1 MIKKLCSISFTSTT
15 VKGYKII
22 KVRKTQVIAASAV
35 VRLLVVFAAGSITLF
50 APNLN
55 GAAVGVA
62 AIGCAFLSEVLI
74 LGWCVKLHSRSAG
87 PIFPQ
92 ET

>member
-1 MIKKLCSISFTSTT
+1 
-15 VKGYKII
+15 
-22 KVRKTQVIAASAV
+22 VI
-35 VRLLVVFAAGSITLF
+35 RLLVVFAVGSITLF

-55 GAAVGVA
+55 GAAIGVA

-74 LGWCVKLHSRSAG
+74 LGWSVKLHSRSAG